1 MAFFSKR
8 LPMIDLNNSVVDWLF
23 PRRCFVC
30 ETDIGDGELCI
41 SCLSLCNACPNA
53 GFLGESKI
61 ASLFYFEFT
70 IKKLLK
76 TAKYTKDNGA
86 IYLLF
91 KLIKQRL
98 TESDLIGDLQTFS
111 PAAITY
117 VPSHWLNRIF
127 RGVELPSLFA
137 ELIAREL
144 KLPLLNLLHRRQ
156 FLGRQALRTGKKERH
171 QFIKGAFDLRHKNL
185 SFDRLLLVDD
195 IVTTRATANE
205 ATKILR
211 TMCNEVCTITIAK
224 TP

>member
-1 MAFFSKR
+1 
-8 LPMIDLNNSVVDWLF
+8 MIDLNNSLADWLL
-23 PRRCFVC
+23 PRRCYVC
-30 ETDIGDGELCI
+30 EIDMGHSELCI

-53 GFLGESKI
+53 GFLGTTKV

-76 TAKYTKDNGA
+76 AAKYTHDNGA

-111 PAAITY
+111 PAAIIY

-127 RGVELPSLFA
+127 RGVDLPSLLA
-137 ELIAREL
+137 ELIAKEL
-144 KLPLLNLLHRRQ
+144 KLPVINLLHRRQ
-156 FLGRQALRTGKKERH
+156 FLNRQALRTSKKDRH
-171 QFIKGAFDLRHKNL
+171 LFIKGAFDLRHKNL

-195 IVTTRATANE
+195 IVTTGATSNE
-205 ATKILR
+205 AKKILR
-211 TMCNEVCTITIAK
+211 SVCNDVCTITIAQ